1 MERKELIED
10 LNKSLS
16 GIKPKKAPESLD
28 NGLKGA
34 VVLLKMLSGDE
45 VKSSGELA
53 SKLNVSTARIAVA
66 LNNLESKGYIERTKD
81 SLDARKTLVKITE
94 NGKEELFRREEI
106 IKQHLL
112 NSLSNLTNDDLQMLI
127 NIINKI

>member
-10 LNKSLS
+10 LIKSLS
-16 GIKPKKAPESLD
+16 SIKPQKAPESLD